1 MTPKRFVLPLVVSSL
16 LWPAADTQRLS
27 ARSLLNPRGAD
38 TSVPNATSPAL
49 EPPLK
54 SHWGMDILF
63 STNGF
68 GLGVF
73 YRKEFSQDIAG
84 VVSLSVSESKDERD
98 MERVDPFTQAT
109 YTPGKL
115 NRFLVLPLTMGIQYR
130 LFRDDIVDTFRPF
143 VNAGI
148 GPAMIYMMPYVKVT
162 QTADGTLQTDQ
173 VEFFNAIGQGQA
185 HYTATAFL
193 GFGANFG
200 NEKMGM
206 LGVNFR
212 YYFTYLFS
220 DGLPSTYN
228 PATGLVSS
236 NKKDFGGFMITL
248 NVGIG

>member
-1 MTPKRFVLPLVVSSL
+1 MPMRSFSMTPKRFVLPLVVSSL

-27 ARSLLNPRGAD
+27 ARSLVNPRGAD
-38 TSVPNATSPAL
+38 TSVPNATPPAL

-115 NRFLVLPLTMGIQYR
+115 NRFLVLPLTMGIQY
-130 LFRDDIVDTFRPF
+130 
-143 VNAGI
+143 
-148 GPAMIYMMPYVKVT
+148 
-162 QTADGTLQTDQ
+162 
-173 VEFFNAIGQGQA
+173 
-185 HYTATAFL
+185 
-193 GFGANFG
+193 
-200 NEKMGM
+200 
-206 LGVNFR
+206 
-212 YYFTYLFS
+212 
-220 DGLPSTYN
+220 
-228 PATGLVSS
+228 
-236 NKKDFGGFMITL
+236 
-248 NVGIG
+248 